1 MHNIVSC
8 KILLGDNPGYLFHLA
23 FYGGL
28 FSKDL
33 GLGVDLFQSEGKGI
47 IKWNNGV
54 KKKCQLTKIV
64 V

>member
-1 MHNIVSC
+1 M
-8 KILLGDNPGYLFHLA
+8 FHLA

-28 FSKDL
+28 FSRDL
-33 GLGVDLFQSEGKGI
+33 GLGVDLFQSEGKEII
-47 IKWNNGV
+47 IKCNNSV